1 MCSSDLPHHADWP
14 PVKRSPIGGRGCDPR
29 NRRPSR
35 GSADVRLVTEFAF
48 RAAIFILPITSARRL
63 MTDIE
68 SPCNKVCAVDP
79 ISALCIGCGRSLAE
93 IEGWM
98 RMGADERLRI
108 MAQLPRRLA
117 ALGRR
122 HTERAGVG

>member
-1 MCSSDLPHHADWP
+1 
-14 PVKRSPIGGRGCDPR
+14 
-29 NRRPSR
+29 
-35 GSADVRLVTEFAF
+35 
-48 RAAIFILPITSARRL
+48 
-63 MTDIE
+63 MTDVE

-79 ISALCIGCGRSLAE
+79 ISALCTGCGRSLAE

-98 RMGADERLRI
+98 GMGADERVRI

-122 HTERAGVG
+122 RTERAGVG

>member
-1 MCSSDLPHHADWP
+1 
-14 PVKRSPIGGRGCDPR
+14 
-29 NRRPSR
+29 
-35 GSADVRLVTEFAF
+35 LVTEFAF
-48 RAAIFILPITSARRL
+48 PAAIFILPTTSARRL

-79 ISALCIGCGRSLAE
+79 SSALCIGCGRNLAE

-98 RMGADERLRI
+98 GMGADERVRI

>member
-1 MCSSDLPHHADWP
+1 LRPLSAATRTSVGDGVCLPRGDLYLAHHIRAD
-14 PVKRSPIGGRGCDPR
+14 DPM
-29 NRRPSR
+29 S
-35 GSADVRLVTEFAF
+35 
-48 RAAIFILPITSARRL
+48 
-63 MTDIE
+63 DIE

-98 RMGADERLRI
+98 RMGADERMRI

-122 HTERAGVG
+122 HTARAGVG